1 VRPRSRDSRS
11 GTAGRRTRYSRRA
24 AGAIDGGQQPPMRE
38 REMRK
43 ITLVAALAAAALPLP
58 YAAAQDVQHA
68 PGEEQE
74 GTDSQQTQRKAT
86 DEMKVTGMVAEADQ
100 ETKEIT
106 IGDKTFVMP
115 EEGGGAS
122 LFPQVGAEV
131 TVFYEEQGGKNVIT
145 RIGQAQ

>member
-1 VRPRSRDSRS
+1 
-11 GTAGRRTRYSRRA
+11 
-24 AGAIDGGQQPPMRE
+24 
-38 REMRK
+38 MRK
-43 ITLVAALAAAALPLP
+43 LTLVAAVLAAAALTLP
-58 YAAAQDVQHA
+58 YATAQDAQHP
-68 PGEEQE
+68 PGEEE
-74 GTDSQQTQRKAT
+74 AGTDSQQVQQEPT
-86 DEMKVTGMVAEADQ
+86 DEMKVTGIVTEADR

-145 RIGQAQ
+145 RIGQAQR